1 MSALLD
7 PKIVMSIKNLQ
18 LAAKTVVDGFMSG
31 VNKSTIKGPGMEF
44 SQYRSYQPGDDLRS
58 LDWKMF
64 ARSDR
69 YYIRESEVE
78 TSISVRFLV
87 DASASMNH
95 EDNGYKKS
103 TYAAYL
109 TASLAYLA
117 NLQGDATGL
126 YVLQNGGLFSLVPRQ
141 SMQHLNRLFY
151 QLENLNPAGKFA
163 QEVNYKEIFAG
174 TGKRELLVFIT
185 DFYEENNE
193 ILQLLDKL
201 STLKHE
207 IVVFQLIGKN
217 ELELDFAGYS
227 ALEDLETGQ
236 TIQINPTQTRKIY
249 KQKLQE
255 RLAYIKTQLLDR
267 HIFYRLIS
275 MDQPLDLALRDFLN
289 QRSKGFF

>member
-1 MSALLD
+1 MSRLLD
-7 PKIVMSIKNLQ
+7 PKVVMSIKSLQ
-18 LAAKTVVDGFMSG
+18 LAAKTVIDGFLSG
-31 VNKSTIKGPGMEF
+31 VNKSTIKGSGMEF

-95 EDNGYKKS
+95 EDAGFKKI
-103 TYAAYL
+103 TYAACL

-117 NLQGDATGL
+117 NLQSDATGL
-126 YVLQNGGLFSLVPRQ
+126 FVLQHEGLFSLVPRQ

-151 QLENLNPAGKFA
+151 QLENLDPAGKLTEPVA
-163 QEVNYKEIFAG
+163 YKEIFAG

-185 DFYEENNE
+185 DFYEADNE

-207 IVVFQLIGKN
+207 IIVFQIIGKN

-227 ALEDLETGQ
+227 TLEDLETGQ
-236 TIQINPTQTRKIY
+236 TIQINATQTRKVY
-249 KQKLQE
+249 KQKLNE

-289 QRSKGFF
+289 QRMKGF